1 MIPLL
6 PSWDENDNMSAPY
19 VGPIKRPA
27 PKGEW
32 ENATFSLGPLNYGVP
47 EQHLAQRWWAIYSEI
62 HEGVTYLYIVPANL
76 DGSGWGRPR
85 RILDFYYARII
96 IGITFGFNHRG
107 LAIIGL
113 HHNDNYGPPN
123 ATSVF
128 YPVKDSAGAYA
139 QRTLYLSEAK
149 GVVIACEKPEYVEGV
164 ERVTYL
170 FYKDPNNVL
179 TYLTDNGTENWSNTN
194 AVKSSTL
201 GPSWEILHGGYR
213 IDGKFQL
220 GYRHDADDPYPEQP
234 PATPSEDEPDVIPMD
249 LLDTPD
255 TGHTLQSL
263 GEYGLEYP
271 SQVTRANDELEIL
284 FYPGGPDY
292 RDNSHL
298 ELEGNEVWASSTLTA
313 IGFGFG
319 MWGLDPTTDNM
330 LDHYNCYVEL
340 IDGGTIKRAKLV
352 INVNPEDSEH
362 KWFTY
367 AKETTPGRFSTTD
380 LIYPEYSDFYHE
392 YISDNGGVKYVFG
405 SGLPAVDEYYYGTN
419 PGALW
424 LVSIFYP
431 NAAEWPIPI
440 SGRTLTF
447 RMKAIPKKAGKTP
460 VQLTMDV
467 HFDIPKP

>member
-62 HEGVTYLYIVPANL
+62 HEGVTYIYIVPANL

-128 YPVKDSAGAYA
+128 YPVKDSAGAYEV
-139 QRTLYLSEAK
+139 RIMYLMDAK

-179 TYLTDNGTENWSNTN
+179 TYLTDNGTENWSNAN
-194 AVKSSTL
+194 AVKSREL
-201 GPSWEILHGGYR
+201 GPSWEIMHGGYR

-220 GYRHDADDPYPEQP
+220 AYRHDANDPLPPDVLPPESYTYGELLSSPYPYKAPVETNPIPKASVSTATVTTVTPTVETASVAKPMGTITGILITEPLINLPVVEQIP
-234 PATPSEDEPDVIPMD
+234 VAKAKIDSMSVENTILVTPVTE
-249 LLDTPD
+249 
-255 TGHTLQSL
+255 TL
-263 GEYGLEYP
+263 
-271 SQVTRANDELEIL
+271 
-284 FYPGGPDY
+284 
-292 RDNSHL
+292 
-298 ELEGNEVWASSTLTA
+298 
-313 IGFGFG
+313 
-319 MWGLDPTTDNM
+319 PTTLPLAM
-330 LDHYNCYVEL
+330 GV
-340 IDGGTIKRAKLV
+340 KL
-352 INVNPEDSEH
+352 
-362 KWFTY
+362 
-367 AKETTPGRFSTTD
+367 TTTRVGDEAVSTTT
-380 LIYPEYSDFYHE
+380 IGVPT
-392 YISDNGGVKYVFG
+392 ISNITV
-405 SGLPAVDEYYYGTN
+405 TN
-419 PGALW
+419 L
-424 LVSIFYP
+424 
-431 NAAEWPIPI
+431 
-440 SGRTLTF
+440 
-447 RMKAIPKKAGKTP
+447 
-460 VQLTMDV
+460 
-467 HFDIPKP
+467 